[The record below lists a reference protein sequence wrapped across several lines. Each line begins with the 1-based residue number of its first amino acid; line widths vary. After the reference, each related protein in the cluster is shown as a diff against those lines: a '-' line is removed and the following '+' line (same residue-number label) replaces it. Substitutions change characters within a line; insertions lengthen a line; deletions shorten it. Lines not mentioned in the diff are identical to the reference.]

1 MVRDTLKKNRIG
13 LNPHFNYRGEEQT
26 RIEAFTDAV
35 FAFAVTLLVLSNS
48 IPETFEDLRASFA
61 DIIPFGLAIT
71 ILVGIWFDHYIF
83 SIRYGFRDGYITML
97 NTILLFL
104 VLIYVYPLK
113 FLMGLLTRMFY
124 ALITKDYEVYQ
135 TLFTE
140 VIRPEDTWLL
150 MIFYGLGV
158 VAIFGTMAFMYRYA
172 LKRKE
177 DLQLSDLEI
186 FETRSSIYVNLCLMI
201 PPLLS
206 SLVALSGIGS
216 MTFNF
221 ILAGNIYILYPI
233 LIPLYSRYRNK
244 KRKAL
249 FPETA

>member
-1 MVRDTLKKNRIG
+1 MVRETLKKNRIG

-48 IPETFEDLRASFA
+48 IPETFEDLKASFS
-61 DIIPFGLAIT
+61 DIIPFGLAIS
-71 ILVGIWFDHYIF
+71 ILVSIWFDHYIF

-97 NTILLFL
+97 NTLLLFL

-113 FLMGLLTRMFY
+113 FLMSLLTKMFY
-124 ALITKDYEVYQ
+124 ALIAQDFDIYR

-140 VIRPEDTWLL
+140 VIRPADTWLL

-158 VAIFGTMAFMYRYA
+158 VAIFGTLAFMYLYA
-172 LKRKE
+172 LKRRGE
-177 DLQLSDLEI
+177 LELSDLEI
-186 FETRSSIYVNLCLMI
+186 FETKTSMYVNLCLMV

-206 SLVALSGIGS
+206 SLVAISGIGS
-216 MTFNF
+216 MTLNF
-221 ILAGNIYILYPI
+221 ILAGNIYMLYPI

-244 KRKAL
+244 RRKLL
-249 FPETA
+249 FPDIA